1 MQGNV
6 NQKFKTIV
14 IFILLAVCLIGAGAF
29 GYFYNSNNAGSSS
42 ISSSS
47 TSNNSVYLNTK
58 NRVNTLIQQLKASP
72 NDIGLQEDLGNSYYD
87 LGTADQKNAP
97 NEAKDE
103 FTLAVKNYQNVL
115 KSKQDI
121 NVMTD
126 MATAAFYSGQQD
138 LAEKSYQKVLTINPN
153 FSPALFNYGI
163 YLYQIKKDNS
173 SAIRMW
179 QTVLNQDPNS
189 PYSEQ
194 LKTMISQ
201 VKG

>member
-1 MQGNV
+1 MQGNT

-14 IFILLAVCLIGAGAF
+14 IFILIAACLIGAGAF

-47 TSNNSVYLNTK
+47 TSNNSVSINDK
-58 NRVNTLIQQLKASP
+58 NRVNTLIQQLKSNP
-72 NDIGLQEDLGNSYYD
+72 NDIGLQEDLGNAYYD
-87 LGTADQKNAP
+87 LGTADQKSAP

-103 FTLAVKNYQNVL
+103 FALAVKSYQSVL

-126 MATAAFYSGQQD
+126 MATAAFYSGQLD
-138 LAEKSYQKVLTINPN
+138 LAEKSYQKALSINPN

-179 QTVLNQDPNS
+179 QTVLNQDPNG

-194 LKTMISQ
+194 LRTMISQ
-201 VKG
+201 AKG